1 MFAKA
6 GVPSGRINN
15 VKEMFED
22 PQVQHLGI
30 AQEIQTNA
38 FGATQMLGQ
47 PITLSRT
54 PSKLVRRPPE
64 RGEHTAEVLAEFGF
78 SADEIED
85 LVGRSVI

>member
-1 MFAKA
+1 M
-6 GVPSGRINN
+6 N
-15 VKEMFED
+15 VKAN
-22 PQVQHLGI
+22 QLI
-30 AQEIQTNA
+30 AELPAVEYVNCFPSCGDETNA

-78 SADEIED
+78 STDEIEG
-85 LVGRSVI
+85 LVGRNVI